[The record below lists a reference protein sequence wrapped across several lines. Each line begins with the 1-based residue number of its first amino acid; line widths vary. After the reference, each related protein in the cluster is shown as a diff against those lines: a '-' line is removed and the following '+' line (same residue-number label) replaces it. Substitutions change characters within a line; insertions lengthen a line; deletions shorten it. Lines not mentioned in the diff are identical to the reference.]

1 MRNSTTK
8 NADSAF
14 FVVFETEP
22 LQTET
27 GSQQTSTDETELN
40 TRRNWSPIRRL
51 NFRAGLESYHRTSG
65 SSRRATL
72 GSRSSVTY
80 HQYSW
85 QQAAIENTLLEKTG
99 EVRIV
104 QNWIN
109 C

>member
-8 NADSAF
+8 NA
-14 FVVFETEP
+14 EP
-22 LQTET
+22 LQSET

-99 EVRIV
+99 GEVRIV